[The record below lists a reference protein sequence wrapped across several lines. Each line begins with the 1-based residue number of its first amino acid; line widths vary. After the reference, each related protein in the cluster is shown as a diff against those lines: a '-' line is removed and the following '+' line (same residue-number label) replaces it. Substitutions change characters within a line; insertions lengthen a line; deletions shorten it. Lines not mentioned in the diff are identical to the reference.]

1 MTISA
6 SMFGA
11 APGPMFGIVASDYY
25 SDYYPVKRQRRA
37 RRAFGENAFTGRA
50 ARRTDWLVPLTG
62 NRGRFNKHPDAAAI
76 ELDDKAVR
84 GIDGALVPGL
94 RPNVA

>member
-25 SDYYPVKRQRRA
+25 LVRRQRLA
-37 RRAFGENAFTGRA
+37 RRAFGENAINGRA
-50 ARRTDWLVPLTG
+50 ARRTD
-62 NRGRFNKHPDAAAI
+62 
-76 ELDDKAVR
+76 
-84 GIDGALVPGL
+84 
-94 RPNVA
+94 